1 MKKLSLFPLV
11 TLLISFAVTM
21 PAQAQLTEDNK
32 SLLLQEIE
40 TYLDI
45 SNLEIV
51 DGKEIN
57 IEEKGNYYA
66 VDIPP
71 VYSTG
76 MEGEKL
82 LLGGMG
88 INASP
93 SKDGNIWNMT
103 LALKKPIRAVAKDG
117 TEIFSMDINNQFFKG
132 VWDTRIHNFTK
143 IDAKYA
149 DTSVNFTENDGK
161 MLIAKT
167 SITQDGV
174 LGNGNKLSGPSQ
186 LKAEKI
192 TFQEK
197 DVPVATIR
205 EVNMMTTI
213 KDMDFEK
220 LSAFQN
226 NMEEMVENLEDNT
239 NAPQESEKLT
249 STATNSFFSIFE
261 GMSANFN
268 ANDITIYPPKQED
281 GTKPDAVEIDSAR
294 FGLRM
299 DGLQQ
304 DKIKF
309 GLSFGYKTQPFDN
322 PVSAVN
328 NIDGNLVPHEVAI
341 DFDFLN
347 LPAQKILEANSD
359 LLQGS
364 QANPMV
370 AMMTMPQT
378 LSEAG
383 ASFKIDK
390 LYFAGKD
397 YIAALQGSALASQD
411 LPFGAVADFNAK
423 ITGLDTIMQSFKSRQ
438 TALSAMETK
447 IMQTLTMLQLM
458 GQKQGDND
466 IRTYDLKL
474 DKTGAFT
481 INGADLS
488 ALTGMQSG
496 Q

>member
-1 MKKLSLFPLV
+1 M
-11 TLLISFAVTM
+11 
-21 PAQAQLTEDNK
+21 
-32 SLLLQEIE
+32 QEIK

-45 SNLEIV
+45 SNLKIV
-51 DGKEIN
+51 DGKEIS

-93 SKDGNIWNMT
+93 NKDSNVWNMT
-103 LALKKPIRAVAKDG
+103 LALKKPIRAVSKDG
-117 TEIFSMDINNQFFKG
+117 REIFSMDINNQFFKG
-132 VWDTRIHNFTK
+132 VWDTRIHNFAK
-143 IDAKYA
+143 INAKYA
-149 DTSVNFTENDGK
+149 DTSINFTQNDGK
-161 MLIAKT
+161 ILIANT

-174 LGNGNKLSGPSQ
+174 ISDGNKLSGPSQ
-186 LKAEKI
+186 IKAEKI

-197 DVPVATIR
+197 GVPVATIR
-205 EVNMMTTI
+205 EANMMTTI
-213 KDMDFEK
+213 KDMDFDK

-226 NMEEMVENLEDNT
+226 NIEEMVENSEDKT
-239 NAPQESEKLT
+239 NAAQESEKLT
-249 STATNSFFSIFE
+249 NMATNSFFSIFE

-268 ANDITIYPPKQED
+268 ANDITIYPPQQED

-309 GLSFGYKTQPFDN
+309 GLSFGYKTQPFDS
-322 PVSAVN
+322 PVSAVS
-328 NIDGNLVPHEVAI
+328 NIVPHEVAI

-347 LPAQKILEANSD
+347 LPAQKILEANSN

-370 AMMTMPQT
+370 AMMTMPKT

-411 LPFGAVADFNAK
+411 SPFGAVADFNAK

-438 TALSAMETK
+438 TALPPMETK